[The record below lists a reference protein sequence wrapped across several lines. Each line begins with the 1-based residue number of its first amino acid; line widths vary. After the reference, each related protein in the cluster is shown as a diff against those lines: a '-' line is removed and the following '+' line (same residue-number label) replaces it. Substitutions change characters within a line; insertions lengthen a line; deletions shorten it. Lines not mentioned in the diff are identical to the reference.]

1 MEKTPRYRHEL
12 KYQISRGE
20 HLALRSRLRAVMKP
34 DPHTDENGLYCI
46 RSIYFDNYRDKAL
59 REKNNGALKRE
70 KFRIRYYND
79 DTRHLTLEKKIKHA
93 RLCLKCS
100 EPLSSEDCRM
110 LLDGRQDEI
119 TAEDKPLLSELIAK
133 MNTQLLRPRVLV
145 SYRREPFIYAPG
157 NVRITFDFDVRT
169 TMYHQKFLEADPFD
183 LSASDSPGAM
193 IMEVKYDDFLPQV
206 ISDLIQSE
214 GVRQQSFSKYG
225 ACRRFG

>member
-1 MEKTPRYRHEL
+1 M
-12 KYQISRGE
+12 
-20 HLALRSRLRAVMKP
+20 
-34 DPHTDENGLYCI
+34 
-46 RSIYFDNYRDKAL
+46 
-59 REKNNGALKRE
+59 
-70 KFRIRYYND
+70 
-79 DTRHLTLEKKIKHA
+79 
-93 RLCLKCS
+93 
-100 EPLSSEDCRM
+100 
-110 LLDGRQDEI
+110 
-119 TAEDKPLLSELIAK
+119 
-133 MNTQLLRPRVLV
+133 LV

-183 LSASDSPGAM
+183 LSALDSPGAM